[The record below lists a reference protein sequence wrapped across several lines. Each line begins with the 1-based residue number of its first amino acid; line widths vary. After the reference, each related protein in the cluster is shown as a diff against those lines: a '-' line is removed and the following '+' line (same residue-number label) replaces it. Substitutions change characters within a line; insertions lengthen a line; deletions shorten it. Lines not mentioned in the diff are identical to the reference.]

1 MRLLIIGP
9 QGAGKGTQA
18 ALLAEHLHV
27 PHVSTGD
34 LFRANVGHGTELGL
48 QAQKFMDAGNLVPD
62 TITSAMVADR
72 LAEPD
77 ATGFLLDGF
86 PRNLSQAE
94 WFDSLCEERGLV
106 LDAVLLLTAPDEV
119 LLERMM
125 ARGRADDTEAAISRR
140 LSIYHTETT
149 PLLDHYGPKVVR
161 VDGVGAIE
169 DVQNRILVA
178 LGREDLL

>member
-18 ALLAEHLHV
+18 ALLAQGLHV
-27 PHVSTGD
+27 PHISTGD
-34 LFRANVGHGTELGL
+34 IFRINVGRGTELGL
-48 QAQKFMDAGNLVPD
+48 QAQKFMDAGELVPD

-86 PRNLSQAE
+86 PRNIPQAQ
-94 WFDSLCEERGLV
+94 WFDNLLSERSV
-106 LDAVLLLTAPDEV
+106 ELDAVLLLTAPDEV
-119 LLERMM
+119 LMERMM
-125 ARGRADDTEAAISRR
+125 ARGRADDTESAIGRR

-149 PLLDHYGPKVVR
+149 PLLDHYGAKVVR
-161 VDGVGAIE
+161 VDGVGAIG
-169 DVQNRILVA
+169 DVQERILKA
-178 LGREDLL
+178 LGRDDLI